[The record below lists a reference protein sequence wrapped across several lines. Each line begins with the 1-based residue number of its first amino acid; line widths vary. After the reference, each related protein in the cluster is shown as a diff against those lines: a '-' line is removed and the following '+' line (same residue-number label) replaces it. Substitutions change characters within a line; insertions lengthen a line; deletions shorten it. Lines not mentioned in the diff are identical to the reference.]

1 MGDERGVTREGLT
14 SLLQVR
20 DDVAFIRDLTH
31 HLASRYQRPLSSV
44 VVTFESARM
53 YFAGS
58 FDPAYSVAIH
68 ALASQAGQAATN
80 KRNLGLLQKHL
91 SHSLGISPDRG
102 LVRYNVVSEECFGW
116 GGSTVVGQIASD
128 QMRAR
133 REKPKH
139 SQTSDEGERRGVVRV
154 SVFVHSQGSRLI
166 IFGSRCLTDL
176 DLIAARCASM
186 RLSPPHYDPWPG
198 CQKSQCLPVATLLRP
213 RKSTPS
219 PIRSR

>member
-1 MGDERGVTREGLT
+1 
-14 SLLQVR
+14 
-20 DDVAFIRDLTH
+20 
-31 HLASRYQRPLSSV
+31 
-44 VVTFESARM
+44 M

-68 ALASQAGQAATN
+68 ALASQADQAATN

-133 REKPKH
+133 REKPKR
-139 SQTSDEGERRGVVRV
+139 SQTSDEGERRGVVRLL
-154 SVFVHSQGSRLI
+154 SHRLR
-166 IFGSRCLTDL
+166 SDL
-176 DLIAARCASM
+176 NKVRFDETVTT
-186 RLSPPHYDPWPG
+186 P
-198 CQKSQCLPVATLLRP
+198 LRP
-213 RKSTPS
+213 MARVSEEPVSSRSTPVKATEVEAE
-219 PIRSR
+219 PYKEPLSRRASFLQGLFGKQSRVELNVDESAQTP